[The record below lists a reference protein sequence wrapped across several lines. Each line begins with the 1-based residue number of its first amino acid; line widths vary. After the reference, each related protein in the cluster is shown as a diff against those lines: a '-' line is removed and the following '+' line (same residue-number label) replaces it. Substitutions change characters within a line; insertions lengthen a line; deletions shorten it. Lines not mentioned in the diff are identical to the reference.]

1 MNFKLLVHTIQ
12 SAHATLQQST
22 VKAINKH
29 LTIRNWLIGFYIVE
43 FEQKGEDRA
52 QYGEKL
58 LQRLAESLHSGS
70 FSYRNLRLFRQF
82 YLTYPQIVQTV
93 SAQLKQLGLD
103 VNSIWQ
109 LPIAKLDIVD
119 NQSSEIW
126 QTPSAKLN
134 PKLQVPPDKLISHL
148 SFSHLSLLLPIKE
161 PLQRTFY
168 EIECIIKG
176 TWSVSEL
183 KRQIGSLYFERSGLS
198 KNPEK
203 LSMLTGE
210 KSEKANV
217 HDILKSPFTFEFL
230 GLRSKEVV
238 EENDL
243 EQALINHLQDFMLEL
258 GNGFCFE
265 ARQKRILI
273 DDEYYFADLVF
284 YHRLLKCHVLV
295 EIKVEKFKHEHLSQL
310 NSYVAYYRE
319 EEKAADDNDPVGILL
334 CTEKGKKLVEYAL
347 SGMDEKLFVSRYLLQ
362 LPSKEQLTNFIKNEL
377 NRL

>member
-1 MNFKLLVHTIQ
+1 M
-12 SAHATLQQST
+12 
-22 VKAINKH
+22 
-29 LTIRNWLIGFYIVE
+29 
-43 FEQKGEDRA
+43 
-52 QYGEKL
+52 
-58 LQRLAESLHSGS
+58 
-70 FSYRNLRLFRQF
+70 
-82 YLTYPQIVQTV
+82 QTV

-168 EIECIIKG
+168 EIECIKG

-203 LSMLTGE
+203 LSTLTGE
-210 KSEKANV
+210 KYEKTNG
-217 HDILKSPFTFEFL
+217 HDILNSPFTFEFL
-230 GLRSKEVV
+230 GLRAKEIV
-238 EENDL
+238 EEDDL

-258 GNGFCFE
+258 GN
-265 ARQKRILI
+265 
-273 DDEYYFADLVF
+273 
-284 YHRLLKCHVLV
+284 
-295 EIKVEKFKHEHLSQL
+295 
-310 NSYVAYYRE
+310 
-319 EEKAADDNDPVGILL
+319 
-334 CTEKGKKLVEYAL
+334 
-347 SGMDEKLFVSRYLLQ
+347 
-362 LPSKEQLTNFIKNEL
+362 
-377 NRL
+377 

>member
-168 EIECIIKG
+168 EIECIKG

-273 DDEYYFADLVF
+273 DDEYYFPDLVF